1 MISAGQLNQKI
12 KLLHPKLNSSGIV
25 IPSEE
30 GEVYKEVWANIRPIT
45 AREQMR
51 NQLEVQSLN
60 FTVLIRYTSGITQQD
75 YVIYKGLRYLIYSI
89 ELGPNEDYIIL
100 AISYDSQYMRNKVMT
115 S

>member
-1 MISAGQLNQKI
+1 MISAGQLNQRI
-12 KLLHPKLNSSGIV
+12 KLLHPVVNSSGVV

-30 GEVYKEVWANIRPIT
+30 GTEYKSVWANVRPIT

-60 FTVLIRYTSGITQQD
+60 FTVLIRYVSGITQQD
-75 YVIYKGLRYLIYSI
+75 YVIYKGLRYLINSI
-89 ELGPNEDYIIL
+89 ELSPDNDYIIL
-100 AISYDSQYMRNKVMT
+100 AITYDSQYMRNKVLT